1 MYVYSGFWRATRC
14 DSRTCKNRVPQKR
27 ELRLDAARLD
37 GLVAGM
43 KRLIGRGVLLTL
55 TLLMASPGKPA
66 AGEEERIS
74 KMTSPQQEAAEKAK
88 FAKLLAHLEPLGD
101 RSAVRQVGIV
111 SSMVNV
117 FPGEPP
123 KAEQMQAEVVLT
135 AARREH
141 ESAQIVLSAGPEPLS
156 VERVE
161 VSDLCRVG
169 GAGTIAADHV
179 EVPLVGYTYV
189 DKSSYRGK
197 RLGVWPDPLLRLQ
210 PFTCPPGQ
218 ARSLWVTLQVP
229 ENAIA
234 GTYTGNIRVFSDD
247 RLLTGVPVKL
257 RVCNFT
263 LPTAPRL
270 HTSYWSHFSSLYDPR
285 KEEAILDDAI
295 RMFGAYRV
303 STSVFQPGDVVWY
316 READGTITC
325 EWDRMRRRLE
335 LAVASGFRTLN
346 VGPGLQGNAG
356 DSRILFD
363 PVIDRATGKIL
374 DLSAAPENTPEA
386 RARAYLVPLA
396 NWLEEQGLLDRACL
410 QIRDEESNRGSWS
423 SFLAAVKVFRAVEP
437 RIKLLS
443 VLALHPIH
451 QGWFDIASPH
461 LFFCDLATYRMLRDG
476 VSLYGPKNF
485 AARVTA
491 SATGGR
497 DSGAFYRAEP
507 EDAYDGCDYTTW
519 EPPNINQSQWLR
531 FDFDKLTLIDGI
543 RTEPAGNIT
552 REEAT
557 WVCEGSTDGVN
568 FRPLLLTQRGRDGKE
583 WSFERSSY
591 KAIRL
596 IWRKGRAEKPV
607 VDEVE
612 FLRRGLPLEAT
623 QPRKRVQP
631 IEVWEYQIGP
641 SPPAGVTIDTEP
653 LTEIRATGWV
663 SWLRGNTG
671 YLNYGAAQWSNIYAE
686 RPCTQDPLVWT
697 TGRDD
702 SGPGSAMIVY
712 PGKDEVLPSVRL
724 ARFRDGM
731 DDFDYLTLLAERSPN
746 HPLLAK
752 IRRSGGDAYNTALAI
767 EANRLAVSQ
776 ALERLG
782 IHGTT
787 GGERGATEATPN

>member
-1 MYVYSGFWRATRC
+1 MCY
-14 DSRTCKNRVPQKR
+14 SRTCKNRVPQKR

-37 GLVAGM
+37 GLVDGM
-43 KRLIGRGVLLTL
+43 NRLIGRGVLLTL
-55 TLLMASPGKPA
+55 ILLMASPGKPA
-66 AGEEERIS
+66 AGEAEQIS

-88 FAKLLAHLEPLGD
+88 FAKLLTHLEPLSD
-101 RSAVRQVGIV
+101 RSAARQVGVV

-123 KAEQMQAEVVLT
+123 KAEQMQAELVLT

-141 ESAQIVLSAGPEPLS
+141 ESAQIVLSAGPEPLP
-156 VERVE
+156 VGRVE

-169 GAGTIAADHV
+169 GTGTIAADHV
-179 EVPLVGYTYV
+179 EVRLVGYTYV

-197 RLGVWPDPLLRLQ
+197 RLGIWPDPLLRFR
-210 PFTCPPGQ
+210 PFVCPPGQ

-247 RLLTGVPVKL
+247 RLLTGVPVRL

-325 EWDRMRRRLE
+325 EWDRMRQKLE

-356 DSRILFD
+356 DSRILTD
-363 PVIDRATGKIL
+363 PVIDRATGQIL
-374 DLSAAPENTPEA
+374 DVSAAPENTPEA

-396 NWLEEQGLLDRACL
+396 NWLEGQGLLDRAYL
-410 QIRDEESNRGSWS
+410 QIRDEEPHRSSWP
-423 SFLAAVKVFRAVEP
+423 SFLAATEVFRGVEP

-443 VLALHPIH
+443 VLALHPMH
-451 QGWFDIASPH
+451 QGWFDISSPH
-461 LFFCDLATYRMLRDG
+461 LFFCDLATYRMLREG
-476 VSLYGPKNF
+476 VSLYGHKNF
-485 AARVTA
+485 AAQVTA

-497 DSGAFYRAEP
+497 DSGAFFRAEP
-507 EDAYDGCDYTTW
+507 VDVYDGCDYTTW
-519 EPPNINQSQWLR
+519 EPRNTTESHWLR
-531 FDFDKLTLIDGI
+531 FDFEQPALIDGV
-543 RTEPAGNIT
+543 RLDLVGNT
-552 REEAT
+552 TTGEAT
-557 WVCEGSTDGVN
+557 WICEGSTDGVN
-568 FRPLLLTQRGRDGKE
+568 FQPLEVTRRGGVE
-583 WSFERSSY
+583 EGWSFEAHSY

-596 IWRKGRAEKPV
+596 VWPQGQVEKPV
-607 VDEVE
+607 LRDVE
-612 FLRRGLPLEAT
+612 FLRSGLTLEAE
-623 QPRKRVQP
+623 QPRDSVRPV
-631 IEVWEYQIGP
+631 EVWEYQIGP
-641 SPPAGVTIDTEP
+641 NPPAGVTIDTGP
-653 LTEIRATGWV
+653 TEVRASGWV

-671 YLNYGAAQWSNIYAE
+671 YLNYGGAQWSNIYAE
-686 RPCTQDPLVWT
+686 RPSTQYPLVWT
-697 TGRDD
+697 TGRDG

-712 PGKDEVLPSVRL
+712 PGKDEVLPSLRL

-752 IRRSGGDAYNTALAI
+752 IRCSGSNAYYTSLAI

-787 GGERGATEATPN
+787 GGDRGATEATQK